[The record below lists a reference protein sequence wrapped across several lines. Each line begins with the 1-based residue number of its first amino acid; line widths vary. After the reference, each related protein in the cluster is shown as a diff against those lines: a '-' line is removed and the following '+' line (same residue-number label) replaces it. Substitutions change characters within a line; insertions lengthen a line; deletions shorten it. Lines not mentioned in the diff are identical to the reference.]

1 MRADPGSHG
10 RIRPVAVSGRRA
22 LRLEADGGSRGNPG
36 VAGYGAVVFDA
47 VTGDTL
53 AERAAPLG
61 KASNNVAEY
70 SGLIAGLEAAMEI
83 DPGARIEV
91 AMDSKLVIE
100 QMAGRWK
107 IKHEDM
113 RRLALQ
119 AQDLVRRI
127 RESEGEVTWTWIP
140 RERNKRADKLSNDGM
155 DGEVVTSDYWREAD
169 SRPASLAGEQLT
181 LLMPDEDGERAVP
194 EPPVVVPARTS
205 PTPRRIVLLRHGVT
219 DLTVQGRLD
228 GRGGIDPE
236 LNPEG
241 RRQAYA
247 AAQGVHDQILGEVP
261 YVVTS
266 SLARAKA
273 TGGAVAQAL
282 GVPARVD
289 ADWDEQSFGAWDG
302 LSFSRIRDL
311 APDGLASLR
320 SDPDFCAPGGE
331 SHRDFI
337 ARVLAAYER
346 LLDGVDEG
354 QTVVVAT
361 HRKPIMAV
369 LAHVLGLDMA
379 SGWRLGCGPASFTVV
394 DVFPGAVT
402 IERLNDQH
410 HL

>member
-1 MRADPGSHG
+1 MSVRS
-10 RIRPVAVSGRRA
+10 

-36 VAGYGAVVFDA
+36 VAGYGAVVYDA
-47 VTGDTL
+47 LTGDTL

-70 SGLIAGLEAAMEI
+70 SGLIAGLEAALEI
-83 DPGARIEV
+83 DPSARVDV

-119 AQDLVRRI
+119 ARDLVQRL
-127 RESEGEVTWTWIP
+127 REGGGEVSWTWIP
-140 RERNKRADKLSNDGM
+140 RERNKRADALSNDGM
-155 DGEVVTSDYWREAD
+155 DGQTIASDYWREA
-169 SRPASLAGEQLT
+169 SPAAAEQLS

-194 EPPVVVPARTS
+194 EPPLVVPGRPSAV
-205 PTPRRIVLLRHGVT
+205 PRRIVLVRHGVT

-236 LNPEG
+236 LNTEG

-247 AAQGVHDQILGEVP
+247 AAQGIRDQLLGDADR
-261 YVVTS
+261 VVTS
-266 SLARAKA
+266 SLSRAKA
-273 TGGAVAQAL
+273 TGAAIARAL
-282 GVPARVD
+282 DVPAQVD

-302 LSFSRIRDL
+302 LSFNRIREI
-311 APDGLASLR
+311 APDGLQSLR
-320 SDPDFCAPGGE
+320 SDPDFRAPGGE
-331 SHRDFI
+331 SHRDFE
-337 ARVLAAYER
+337 ARVLGAYQR
-346 LLDGVDEG
+346 LVEDVPDGG
-354 QTVVVAT
+354 SVVVAT
-361 HRKPIMAV
+361 HRKPIMVV
-369 LAHVLGLDMA
+369 LAAALGLDMA
-379 SGWRLGCGPASFTVV
+379 SGWRLACAPASFTVV
-394 DVFPGAVT
+394 DVWPAGEVS

>member
-1 MRADPGSHG
+1 MSTRQTT
-10 RIRPVAVSGRRA
+10 SGGRA

-36 VAGYGAVVFDA
+36 VAGYGAAVFDA
-47 VTGDTL
+47 VSGETL

-83 DPGARIEV
+83 DPAARIDV

-127 RESEGEVTWTWIP
+127 RESGGDVTWTWIP

-155 DGEVVTSDYWREAD
+155 DGEVIASDYWRD
-169 SRPASLAGEQLT
+169 SDAPDTGSPDSGAPGEQMT

-194 EPPVVVPARTS
+194 EPPVVVPVRTP

-236 LNPEG
+236 LNREG
-241 RRQAYA
+241 RRQAFA
-247 AAQGVHDQILGEVP
+247 AAQGVRDQILGDIP

-273 TGGAVAQAL
+273 TGGAVAEAL
-282 GVPARVD
+282 GVPTRVD

-311 APDGLASLR
+311 APDGLGSLR

-331 SHRDFI
+331 SHRDFV
-337 ARVLAAYER
+337 ARVLAAYQR
-346 LLDGVDEG
+346 LLAEVDEG

-369 LAHVLGLDMA
+369 LAHVLDLEMA
-379 SGWRLGCGPASFTVV
+379 TGWRLGCGPASFTVV
-394 DVFPGAVT
+394 DVFTGAVT

>member
-1 MRADPGSHG
+1 MSASEARTSD
-10 RIRPVAVSGRRA
+10 GRR

-47 VTGDTL
+47 VSGDTL

-83 DPGARIEV
+83 DPAARIDV

-107 IKHEDM
+107 IKHENM

-127 RESEGEVTWTWIP
+127 RESGGEVTWTWIP
-140 RERNKRADKLSNDGM
+140 RERNKAADKLSNNGM
-155 DGEVVTSDYWREAD
+155 DGEVITSDYWRDVAPVT
-169 SRPASLAGEQLT
+169 PATTTPAAEQLT

-194 EPPVVVPARTS
+194 EPPVVVPRRTP

-241 RRQAYA
+241 QRQAFA
-247 AAQGVHDQILGEVP
+247 AAQGVRDQILGEIP

-266 SLARAKA
+266 SLSRAKA

-311 APDGLASLR
+311 APDGLTSLR

-337 ARVLAAYER
+337 GRVLAAYDR
-346 LLDGVDEG
+346 LLADLEEG

-369 LAHVLGLDMA
+369 LAHVLDLDMA
-379 SGWRLGCGPASFTVV
+379 TGWRLGCGPASFTVV
-394 DVFPGAVT
+394 DVFTGAVT